1 MHEATVVVPVDG
13 VNYQIRR
20 MTPAVGSYIWQ
31 RLMAAVYKA
40 SEGQKD
46 EAPVE
51 PAEPAEPA
59 VEAPQPSSAERLRA
73 SAGRLRATCGVAFM
87 YLGFDDFEFVQKN
100 CMRMLSREE
109 PNMGYIPVV
118 ADSGQWAAKDL
129 EANLFI
135 ITRLMVEV
143 LVVNLASFLEFGT
156 AVSK

>member
-1 MHEATVVVPVDG
+1 MHETAVVVPIDS
-13 VNYQIRR
+13 VNYQVRR

-51 PAEPAEPA
+51 PA
-59 VEAPQPSSAERLRA
+59 VETPQPSSADRLRA
-73 SAGRLRATCGVAFM
+73 MCGVAFM

-100 CMRMLSREE
+100 CLRVVSREE
-109 PNMGYIPVV
+109 PDMGYIPVV
-118 ADSGQWAAKDL
+118 ADDGRWVAKDL
-129 EANLFI
+129 EGNPFM

-143 LVVNLASFLEFGT
+143 LTVNLVSFLASG
-156 AVSK
+156 AAAPVQK